1 MITMEPKLR
10 ELFDFLKNNRE
21 YNKKLQENYYKSII
35 MPNDNVVDKV
45 ISLIYTIANTQ
56 SQPRIDL
63 LAPFYKKILEKK
75 NELETFKGLITLIR
89 QKEETPLNYNAL
101 FNSLKDQPGLGPKT
115 SALFTKTI
123 FHLHNNQYSQELK
136 IWDDAPNEIHVADE
150 LYLPVDIVI
159 TNIFNQLDKEIK
171 WDFNRVNKKIKELY
185 KGAEIEIWDDLWFWG
200 FITQNGSG
208 NKRTFEWNEN
218 KYWTLKD
225 SDKDPVAINKIN
237 EKANEFL
244 DIIDMVPVNKTDLK

>member
-56 SQPRIDL
+56 SQPRINP
-63 LAPFYKKILEKK
+63 LATFYKKILGNKK
-75 NELETFKGLITLIR
+75 ELETFKGLIKLIT
-89 QKEETPLNYNAL
+89 QKEETPLNYNSL
-101 FNSLKDQPGLGPKT
+101 FNSLMDQPGLGPKT
-115 SALFTKTI
+115 SALFTKTV
-123 FHLHNNQYSQELK
+123 FHLHNNQYSQKLR
-136 IWDDAPNEIHVADE
+136 IWDDAPNEIDVADE

-159 TNIFNQLDKEIK
+159 TNIFNQLDNEIK
-171 WDFNRVNKKIKELY
+171 WNFNRVNKKIKELY

-200 FITQNGSG
+200 FITQKVSG
-208 NKRTFEWNEN
+208 NIRKFEWNVE

-225 SDKDPVAINKIN
+225 SDKAPSSINKIN
-237 EKANEFL
+237 EKAEEFL
-244 DIIDMVPVNKTDLK
+244 GIIKKK